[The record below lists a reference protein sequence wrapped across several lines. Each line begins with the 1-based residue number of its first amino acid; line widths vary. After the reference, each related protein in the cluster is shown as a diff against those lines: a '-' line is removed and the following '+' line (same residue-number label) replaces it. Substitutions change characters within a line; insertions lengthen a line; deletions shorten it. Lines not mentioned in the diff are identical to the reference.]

1 MKGFGC
7 LLAALMLTVAVCGA
21 EGEAAVRSEADYEA
35 CYALFEAAGTRDFI
49 EAFMPALA
57 ERAVTP
63 DIASFEDVVVEFFNK
78 YLGYDAVKHEL
89 ADSFL
94 GKFSAEEIAG
104 LTEFYST
111 DAGRKV
117 AEITAALPEIFT
129 VDELAE
135 LGEFYRSD
143 LGRKASADMTGIAVQ
158 AAEIVQSRIV
168 EHGEE
173 LKQMVAA
180 KLLSGQNL
188 PSFGR

>member
-1 MKGFGC
+1 MRRFKS
-7 LLAALMLTVAVCGA
+7 LQKIR
-21 EGEAAVRSEADYEA
+21 EA
-35 CYALFEAAGTRDFI
+35 
-49 EAFMPALA
+49 
-57 ERAVTP
+57 
-63 DIASFEDVVVEFFNK
+63 
-78 YLGYDAVKHEL
+78 
-89 ADSFL
+89 
-94 GKFSAEEIAG
+94 
-104 LTEFYST
+104 
-111 DAGRKV
+111 
-117 AEITAALPEIFT
+117 T